1 MKRLAMLALVM
12 ILSLCTINPVIAAA
26 ETFCDVYFGTSLIN
40 PDDSYI
46 KLNGTTLYAESESK
60 AYAVFGFR
68 YGTWLDNIPCL
79 GVALDLSLNG
89 AIMGNDLKP
98 FGRIWSGSTL
108 AMMRL
113 PLMKSKEFRYGQLQP
128 YLAVGPGFF
137 LTTIT
142 KVVGPPEVS
151 DYDWFC
157 DESLDLG
164 LDVRTGL
171 SWRLSETKMRL
182 FVEYRYSQFEADFER
197 SIPDGTLSFK
207 PTLQMHYL
215 LLGLGITF

>member
-1 MKRLAMLALVM
+1 MKRSAMLSLIM
-12 ILSLCTINPVIAAA
+12 ILSLCTINPMIAAA
-26 ETFCDVYFGTSLIN
+26 ETLFDVYFGTSLIN
-40 PDDSYI
+40 ADDSNI
-46 KLNGTTLYAESESK
+46 KLNGTALYAEDESEV
-60 AYAVFGFR
+60 YAVIGFR

-79 GVALDLSLNG
+79 GVALDISLNG
-89 AIMGNDLKP
+89 AVAGNELKP
-98 FGRIWSGSTL
+98 FSRIWSGSTL
-108 AMMRL
+108 AMLRL
-113 PLMKSKEFRYGQLQP
+113 PLMKSKEFPHGQLQP

-137 LTTIT
+137 LTEIT

-151 DYDWFC
+151 DIYWFA

-171 SWRLSETKMRL
+171 SWGLSETKMRV

-197 SIPDGTLSFK
+197 SIPDGTLSFN

>member
-40 PDDSYI
+40 ADESYI

-89 AIMGNDLKP
+89 AVMGDELKP

-108 AMMRL
+108 AMLRL
-113 PLMKSKEFRYGQLQP
+113 PLLKSKEFPNGQLQP
-128 YLAVGPGFF
+128 YIAVGPGFF

-151 DYDWFC
+151 DFDWFC

>member
-1 MKRLAMLALVM
+1 MKRSAILSLVM
-12 ILSLCTINPVIAAA
+12 ILSLCTINPVIASA

-40 PDDSYI
+40 ADDSSI
-46 KLNGTTLYAESESK
+46 KLNGTTLYGESESK

-79 GVALDLSLNG
+79 GVSLDLSLNG
-89 AIMGNDLKP
+89 AVMGNDLKP

-113 PLMKSKEFRYGQLQP
+113 PLMKSKEFPNGQLQP

-142 KVVGPPEVS
+142 EVVGPPKVS

-157 DESLDLG
+157 DESLDVG

-171 SWRLSETKMRL
+171 SWGLSETKMRL

>member
-12 ILSLCTINPVIAAA
+12 ILSLCTINPMIAKA
-26 ETFCDVYFGTSLIN
+26 ETFFDVYFGTSLISA
-40 PDDSYI
+40 DDSYI
-46 KLNGTTLYAESESK
+46 KLNETTLYAEDESE

-89 AIMGNDLKP
+89 AVMGNDLKP

-108 AMMRL
+108 AMLRL
-113 PLMKSKEFRYGQLQP
+113 PLMKSTDFPHGQLQP

-151 DYDWFC
+151 DFDWFC

-171 SWRLSETKMRL
+171 SWGLSETKMRL

>member
-89 AIMGNDLKP
+89 AVMGDELKP

-108 AMMRL
+108 AMLRL
-113 PLMKSKEFRYGQLQP
+113 PLLKSKEFPNGQLQP
-128 YLAVGPGFF
+128 YIAVGPGFF

-151 DYDWFC
+151 DFDWFC

-171 SWRLSETKMRL
+171 SWGLPETKMRL

>member
-1 MKRLAMLALVM
+1 MKRLAMPALVM

-40 PDDSYI
+40 ADESYI

-113 PLMKSKEFRYGQLQP
+113 PLMKGKEFPYGQLQP

-151 DYDWFC
+151 DFDWFC
-157 DESLDLG
+157 DESSDLG
-164 LDVRTGL
+164 LDVRTGM
-171 SWRLSETKMRL
+171 SWGLSETKMRL

-207 PTLQMHYL
+207 PTLRMHYL
-215 LLGLGITF
+215 LLGLGVTF